1 MTDRFRPLK
10 NAFGRFATG
19 VCIATC
25 RKNDGDFRAITIN
38 SFTSVSLEPAL
49 VSWCIDRGAS
59 SFGDFMSAT
68 DYGVSVLAAGQ
79 QAISQRFARH
89 DPPPLAP
96 HEFEQW
102 ASGAPILAER
112 LAGFDCR
119 VVDRHAAGDHVIL
132 IAEVVRFDARAG
144 APLVYFH
151 SGYAALMEKDG

>member
-19 VCIATC
+19 VCVATC
-25 RKNDGDFRAITIN
+25 VRPDGGFRAITIN

-59 SFGDFMSAT
+59 TFVDFMTA
-68 DYGVSVLAAGQ
+68 DHYGVSVLSAGQ
-79 QAISQRFARH
+79 QAISLRFAQH

-96 HEFEQW
+96 HEFTQW
-102 ASGAPILAER
+102 SSGSPILADR
-112 LAGFDCR
+112 IAGFDCR
-119 VVDRHAAGDHVIL
+119 VVDRHPAGDHVIL
-132 IAEVVRFDARAG
+132 IAEVVRFDAQPG

-151 SGYAALMEKDG
+151 SGYAALAEKDG